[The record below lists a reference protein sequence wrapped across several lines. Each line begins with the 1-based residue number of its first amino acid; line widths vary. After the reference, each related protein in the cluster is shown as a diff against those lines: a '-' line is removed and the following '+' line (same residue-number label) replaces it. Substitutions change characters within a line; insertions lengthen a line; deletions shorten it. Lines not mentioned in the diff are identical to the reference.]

1 MKRTDIT
8 ALFPTAT
15 DEQIKALMDIN
26 GADINT
32 AKKGFDDL
40 TAQLTVAK
48 SNIAE
53 LEKAKGDSAALQ
65 KQIDNTDY
73 YGQAVSGSAYP
84 WCCAFIWWLF
94 SKSGLSAL
102 YCGGNE
108 TAYCPYVAE
117 RARKRGRKSMS
128 RKGSCLDNAVIENFF
143 GLLKSKLLYLKK

>member
-1 MKRTDIT
+1 MS
-8 ALFPTAT
+8 
-15 DEQIKALMDIN
+15 
-26 GADINT
+26 
-32 AKKGFDDL
+32 DL
-40 TAQLTVAK
+40 TKLLRLAEAQVGVRETGENNVVY
-48 SNIAE
+48 
-53 LEKAKGDSAALQ
+53 
-65 KQIDNTDY
+65 NTDY
-73 YGQAVSGSAYP
+73 YGREVSGGAYP